1 MPLSFL
7 IVDTYYSSFLEAFH
21 AARPELDGADYET
34 TLQGLMAGCFGT
46 SDFYSTNLRSLGHQ
60 ATDLVVNDRRL
71 QAKWATENGFRVRD
85 LSPVQKVLKRVP
97 YARRYVPEDPWLFSI
112 LEAQIKATR
121 PDVVYFLD
129 LNLCEP
135 AFLDRIRPFVKLVVG
150 QIACPLPD
158 SRLLHGCDLILTS
171 FPHYVDRFR
180 EMGVESEYFRI
191 GFESTLLDRVKRTSQ
206 TYDAVFVGGF
216 MDVHSQGTAMLE
228 RVAQEVGLDVWGY
241 GTENLASSSPLRANH
256 HGEAWGLQ
264 MYDIFCNSRIVLNRH
279 SAASENYANNMRLYE
294 ATGVGALLVTDMRD
308 NLGDLFKVGTEVV
321 AYESADDLIEKV
333 RYYLSHE
340 EERAKIARAGQQR
353 TLAEHTYGSRMQELE
368 RIVEAYIGDP
378 TRTGKATGS
387 RSGS

>member
-1 MPLSFL
+1 
-7 IVDTYYSSFLEAFH
+7 
-21 AARPELDGADYET
+21 
-34 TLQGLMAGCFGT
+34 
-46 SDFYSTNLRSLGHQ
+46 
-60 ATDLVVNDRRL
+60 
-71 QAKWATENGFRVRD
+71 
-85 LSPVQKVLKRVP
+85 
-97 YARRYVPEDPWLFSI
+97 
-112 LEAQIKATR
+112 
-121 PDVVYFLD
+121 
-129 LNLCEP
+129 
-135 AFLDRIRPFVKLVVG
+135 
-150 QIACPLPD
+150 
-158 SRLLHGCDLILTS
+158 
-171 FPHYVDRFR
+171 
-180 EMGVESEYFRI
+180 
-191 GFESTLLDRVKRTSQ
+191 VKRTSQ